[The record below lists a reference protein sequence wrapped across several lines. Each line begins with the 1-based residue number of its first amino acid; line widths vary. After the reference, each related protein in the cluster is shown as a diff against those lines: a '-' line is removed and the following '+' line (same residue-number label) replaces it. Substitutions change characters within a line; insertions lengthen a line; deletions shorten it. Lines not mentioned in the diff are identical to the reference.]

1 MAEINSNEEFAKR
14 YNKICIKL
22 KDILDEIFNQDWEI
36 SSTRTIE
43 ADLAND
49 EKGYYADDLVEIIDY
64 YQRYKSNED
73 YEENNREL
81 KTLLNYVE
89 R

>member
-1 MAEINSNEEFAKR
+1 MTEINSNEEFARR

-22 KDILDEIFNQDWEI
+22 KDILDEIFSQNWEI
-36 SSTRTIE
+36 SSTRAIE
-43 ADLAND
+43 ADLANN
-49 EKGYYADDLVEIIDY
+49 EKGCYADDLVEIIDY
-64 YQRYKSNED
+64 YQRHKSDED

-81 KTLLNYVE
+81 KTLLSYVE

>member
-1 MAEINSNEEFAKR
+1 MAEISSNEEFAKR

-22 KDILDEIFNQDWEI
+22 KDILDEIFNQNWEI

-73 YEENNREL
+73 YEENNKEL